1 MSLIQIIFMVTLT
14 VLISSCGAMK
24 RHHSSGYAGAKPPA
38 KYSRAK
44 GTNLSGSQSNVSLS
58 DSEDLIRMESQLSEQ
73 QEIKQYYHY
82 KPLLKTDQ
90 QRVQF
95 LRQPGV
101 NARNQWVKGVLFPLT
116 KKDFSPSELDMIAK
130 RDITVGM
137 SRKAVEESWGSPL
150 EKQAAGKAI
159 RGNEMWIYKKLTPTS
174 NGYKTEYRHV
184 YFEAGHVA
192 GWETKH

>member
-1 MSLIQIIFMVTLT
+1 MKNNPLFLIIIICLFTT
-14 VLISSCGAMK
+14 SCELMQ
-24 RHHSSGYAGAKPPA
+24 RHEGSGYAGAAPPPM
-38 KYSRAK
+38 YSRSS
-44 GTNLSGSQSNVSLS
+44 GTNFGAGQSNVSLS
-58 DSEDLIRMESQLSEQ
+58 DSEDLNKMESHLTSQ

-90 QRVQF
+90 KRIQF
-95 LRQPGV
+95 LQQSGV
-101 NARNQWVKGVLFPLT
+101 DARNKWVKRYLFPLE
-116 KKDFSPSELDMIAK
+116 KKDFNQRELEMIAK

-137 SRKAVEESWGSPL
+137 SKKAVEESWGSPL

-159 RGNEMWIYKKLTPTS
+159 RGNEMWIYKKLSPTS

-192 GWETKH
+192 GWETK